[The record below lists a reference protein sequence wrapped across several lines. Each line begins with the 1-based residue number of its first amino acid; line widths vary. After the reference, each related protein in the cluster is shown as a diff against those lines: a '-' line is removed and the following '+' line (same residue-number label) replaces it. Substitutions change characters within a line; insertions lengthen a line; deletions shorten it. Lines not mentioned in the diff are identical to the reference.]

1 MALLL
6 IGCDGENSN
15 VAPSKDSPEETASGT
30 KPPEAVSVNP
40 NLKYGIKGD
49 AVTITGCDKKA
60 SGELIIPANIE
71 GKTVTSIGDK
81 AFAFCTNLT
90 SITIPDGVTNIKDG
104 AFYGCKILTTIE
116 VGAQNVN
123 YAEVNGVLFN
133 KEETLLHTYPA
144 GKTGANYVIPDSV
157 TSIGDNAFGAC
168 KSLTSI
174 TIPDGVTSVDE
185 WAFWECASLTSITIP
200 DSVTSI
206 GVGAFSTCTSL
217 TTIEVGAENVNYADV
232 NGVLFNKEK
241 TLLHTYPAGK
251 TGANYVIPDRVTSIG
266 DNAFFN
272 CNRLTSIIIPDGVSS
287 IGEYAFNKCTSL
299 TNITI
304 PDSVTSIGRIA
315 FFKCS
320 KLTSITIPDGV
331 TSIGASAFTFCDS
344 LTSITIPDS
353 VTSIGQSAFWSCP
366 SLKSITIPNRVTSI
380 GGSAFYGCNSLTA
393 ITFFGDAPKIA
404 NDAFKESS
412 PTIYRKADAKDW
424 SGTFAGRPVKL
435 ITEKP

>member
-1 MALLL
+1 MAFLL

-15 VAPSKDSPEETASGT
+15 VSPSKDSPEETASGT

-49 AVTITGCDKKA
+49 AVTITVCDKKA

-157 TSIGDNAFGAC
+157 TSIGDNAF
-168 KSLTSI
+168 
-174 TIPDGVTSVDE
+174 
-185 WAFWECASLTSITIP
+185 
-200 DSVTSI
+200 
-206 GVGAFSTCTSL
+206 
-217 TTIEVGAENVNYADV
+217 
-232 NGVLFNKEK
+232 
-241 TLLHTYPAGK
+241 
-251 TGANYVIPDRVTSIG
+251 
-266 DNAFFN
+266 FN

-299 TNITI
+299 TSITI